1 MSSFYLQAGMVWG
14 NVVFNHKTAHQRKG
28 INMLNVYYMLGTMIS
43 TFVYHIQSLQEF
55 YKAGVF
61 NPPFN

>member
-1 MSSFYLQAGMVWG
+1 MVWG

-43 TFVYHIQSLQEF
+43 TFVYRIQSLQEF